1 MRSSFIGKSFDRY
14 FGLSGRQRNGPG
26 GRVAGLV
33 AGKILGDSR
42 PASVHCVHM
51 IHFVITQ
58 VTHAQMVGAVHRQTR
73 HVQSATGLV
82 EERETRVRTT
92 KASIAAGMTSR

>member
-42 PASVHCVHM
+42 PASVHFVHM
-51 IHFVITQ
+51 IHLLLTQ
-58 VTHAQMVGAVHRQTR
+58 VAQAHVAGAVHRQMR

-92 KASIAAGMTSR
+92 KAIAAAGMTSR